1 MADFD
6 THKFIIFC
14 LSILSIRLFIEV
26 FNMNN
31 HNSLIFRAVKTFLN
45 YSIFVIS
52 YLSILILGGFAYFAA
67 ILVWPILY
75 FFYYLLIIIFLHK
88 RESFKIKIF
97 VAHGLAFL
105 FVLVYFI
112 QGFLFRAWRAV
123 LRCRPRFQFC
133 RALCRARRF
142 RLRLVGRAASSS
154 LAPFA
159 GLRQRDCF
167 TVGTGLMARG

>member
-112 QGFLFRAWRAV
+112 QGFLFSRSNSFDFEIFLSV
-123 LRCRPRFQFC
+123 TTFI
-133 RALCRARRF
+133 LCFISISFLYFLLILKYSKNLAS
-142 RLRLVGRAASSS
+142 RLSS
-154 LAPFA
+154 
-159 GLRQRDCF
+159 
-167 TVGTGLMARG
+167 